1 VTTSEKT
8 NESDVGIVAQV
19 REGEY
24 GGRVAAVEPGG
35 AEYIPLKERHGKPL
49 QLLWTWTS
57 PNLEFATIFVG
68 VLAIAAFGQSFWQ
81 AVAAIVVGSVLGSFT
96 HGLLSGRGPLFGV
109 PQMILSRIG
118 FGYRGNWLPAGLN
131 TITAGIGWF
140 AVNSVSGALALNTLT
155 HMPKWLC
162 LVIVV
167 VAQVVIAFFGHNLVH
182 AFERWALPVLG
193 LAFILAAISIFTKAH
208 PSTSHGGSGIGGFL
222 LTVGAAFGYA
232 AGWNPYASDYT
243 RYLQPS
249 TSRKATGLFAGLGV
263 LVSCVALEI
272 VGAAAVT
279 IGKGDWFD
287 NPTGS
292 FTGHMS
298 TPLADFVL
306 VAIAIGAVCANVL
319 NIYSGAMSFLTLGI
333 RLPLALRR
341 AIVALAAGTIGFI
354 VALTGLKDAGTK
366 YTNFLLIIA
375 YWIGPWLA
383 VFFTDQFLRR
393 RHRVDGF
400 LFDTKHNPWA
410 GPVAMAIGMVV
421 SISLF
426 SAQEKYTGPIPKH
439 HPAFG
444 DITFEVGFVL
454 TALLYAAFF
463 YLQRDRSDEALVIPD
478 AAKS

>member
-1 VTTSEKT
+1 
-8 NESDVGIVAQV
+8 
-19 REGEY
+19 
-24 GGRVAAVEPGG
+24 
-35 AEYIPLKERHGKPL
+35 
-49 QLLWTWTS
+49 
-57 PNLEFATIFVG
+57 
-68 VLAIAAFGQSFWQ
+68 
-81 AVAAIVVGSVLGSFT
+81 
-96 HGLLSGRGPLFGV
+96 
-109 PQMILSRIG
+109 
-118 FGYRGNWLPAGLN
+118 
-131 TITAGIGWF
+131 
-140 AVNSVSGALALNTLT
+140 
-155 HMPKWLC
+155 
-162 LVIVV
+162 
-167 VAQVVIAFFGHNLVH
+167 
-182 AFERWALPVLG
+182 
-193 LAFILAAISIFTKAH
+193 
-208 PSTSHGGSGIGGFL
+208 
-222 LTVGAAFGYA
+222 
-232 AGWNPYASDYT
+232 
-243 RYLQPS
+243 
-249 TSRKATGLFAGLGV
+249 
-263 LVSCVALEI
+263 
-272 VGAAAVT
+272 
-279 IGKGDWFD
+279 
-287 NPTGS
+287 
-292 FTGHMS
+292 
-298 TPLADFVL
+298 
-306 VAIAIGAVCANVL
+306 
-319 NIYSGAMSFLTLGI
+319 
-333 RLPLALRR
+333 LPLALRR